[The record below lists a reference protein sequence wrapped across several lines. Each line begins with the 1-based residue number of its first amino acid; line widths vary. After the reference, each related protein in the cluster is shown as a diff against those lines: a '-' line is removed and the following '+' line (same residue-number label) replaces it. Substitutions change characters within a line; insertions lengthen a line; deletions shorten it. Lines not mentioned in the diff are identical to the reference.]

1 MIKKTG
7 EGKWL
12 VDCQPGGRL
21 GKRVKRLFQTQAEAK
36 RFLHHI
42 EAQAIQQPWN
52 PKPKDK
58 RSLTELITIWYDA
71 HGQYLSAGENTK
83 SRLVHFASQLGDP
96 LAIELNAKMFTEWRI
111 LVTTRSNKPLKA
123 GGVNRI
129 LAYAKAMFS
138 TLMEIGE
145 WDDDNPFER
154 VPLIKAPA
162 SELRYL
168 EKDEITK
175 LLFSASKSENDSVWL
190 CSVLALS
197 TGARWSEAEQLTIR
211 QVISG
216 AVRFHTKK
224 DSKGGK
230 WRTVPIGEELEAAL
244 RKKASD
250 AEVKESIFSPC
261 YSAFREAVTRAE
273 IELPDGQ
280 LTHVLRH
287 TFATTFLSSGGD
299 LRTLKELLGH
309 ESIQM
314 TMRYAHLVES
324 HLNQARVFNPIAKL
338 PQFNW

>member
-1 MIKKTG
+1 
-7 EGKWL
+7 L

-21 GKRVKRLFQTQAEAK
+21 GKRVKRLFLTQAEAK

-42 EAQAIQQPWN
+42 EAEAIQQPWN

-58 RSLTELITIWYDA
+58 RKLSELITTWYEA
-71 HGQYLSAGENTK
+71 HGQYLSAGANTK
-83 SRLVHFASQLGDP
+83 SRLVHFADQLGDP
-96 LAIELNAKMFTEWRI
+96 SALELSAKMFSEWRI
-111 LVTTRSNKPLKA
+111 LVTTRNSKPLKA
-123 GGVNRI
+123 GGVNRV

-138 TLMEIGE
+138 TLKEIGE
-145 WDDDNPFER
+145 WDGDNPLER
-154 VPLIKAPA
+154 VSPIKAPA

-168 EKDEITK
+168 EEEEIAK
-175 LLFSASKSENDSVWL
+175 LLSSASQSENDSVWL
-190 CSVLALS
+190 CTVLALS

-211 QVISG
+211 QLIPG

-230 WRTVPIGEELEAAL
+230 WRTVPISEELEEAL
-244 RKKASD
+244 RKGASD
-250 AEVKESIFSPC
+250 TDEKGAIFSRC
-261 YSAFREAVTRAE
+261 YSAFREAVARAE

-324 HLNQARVFNPIAKL
+324 HLNQARVFNPIARL